1 MQIFN
6 THFIC
11 KNEDELLE
19 GLVNGLNFDLDISGQ
34 NGPEYLQKETVE
46 AGYENDV
53 EYFYYRCRREYFI
66 AFKHQDICKVIDYI
80 IERLLDSYYYCDYD
94 VLDIGAGAYSV
105 VLTCVKR
112 DD

>member
-53 EYFYYRCRREYFI
+53 EYFYYRCGREYLI